1 MEGILAEEDIL
12 AEGGSLVA
20 VKNLVED
27 NQAAERIPAA
37 DRGEAGQILENKIED
52 KTHKNR
58 SCVHY

>member
-37 DRGEAGQILENKIED
+37 DRGEAEQILENRTEGFS
-52 KTHKNR
+52 T
-58 SCVHY
+58 